1 MLYIHFPRSL
11 TINHNKG
18 ENDNNAK
25 ATNNL
30 VATSNVVC
38 VGAVFKR
45 RNHVLAHHHQ
55 YYRVA
60 CVISQCLNSLT
71 EKNPWI
77 LALLIYQSK
86 LIAIFRCHQSYLFD
100 SLSAKFCCRRF
111 NSFKFTIETY
121 ESCKFEYAKKWFIWK
136 FRTPVPCTCQSPINT
151 RSL

>member
-25 ATNNL
+25 ATKNL

-77 LALLIYQSK
+77 LALLNLDY
-86 LIAIFRCHQSYLFD
+86 
-100 SLSAKFCCRRF
+100 
-111 NSFKFTIETY
+111 
-121 ESCKFEYAKKWFIWK
+121 
-136 FRTPVPCTCQSPINT
+136 
-151 RSL
+151 